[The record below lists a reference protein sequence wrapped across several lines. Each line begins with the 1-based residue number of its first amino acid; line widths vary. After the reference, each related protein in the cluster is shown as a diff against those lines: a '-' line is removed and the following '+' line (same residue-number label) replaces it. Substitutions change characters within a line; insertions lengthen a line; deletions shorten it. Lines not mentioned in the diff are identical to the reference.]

1 MHVYYQENDADE
13 FLGSV
18 EDSFIATDN
27 LRVTLIPG
35 QMGDVIQLNM
45 EMEV

>member
-1 MHVYYQENDADE
+1 MHVYYQENDADD

-18 EDSFIATDN
+18 EDSFYSNRQFKGYA
-27 LRVTLIPG
+27 LIPG

-45 EMEV
+45 EME